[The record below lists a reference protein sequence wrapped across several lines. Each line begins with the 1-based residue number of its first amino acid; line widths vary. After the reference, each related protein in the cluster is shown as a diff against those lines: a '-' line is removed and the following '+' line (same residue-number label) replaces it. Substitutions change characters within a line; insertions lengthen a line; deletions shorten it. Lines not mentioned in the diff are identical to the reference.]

1 MVSMNKLH
9 LLRLLRLP
17 NDAQRCGD
25 TIRADAKHNLRGHDE
40 MTEIN
45 TAADKKRRQ
54 LARLAALAAGAIEE
68 AKRAAGAIED
78 ARGAGG

>member
-25 TIRADAKHNLRGHDE
+25 TIRADAKHYLRGHDE

-45 TAADKKRRQ
+45 TAAD
-54 LARLAALAAGAIEE
+54 
-68 AKRAAGAIED
+68 
-78 ARGAGG
+78 